1 MKGKESMKNANNN
14 RGFSLVEVLLA
25 IVILGLVAAPILQ
38 MFVTSAQINLRSR
51 KLMAATDVATVTM
64 EYMNGMKFDGDDGI
78 KEIFTNTSIVDKL
91 PAISYSTS
99 YVENM
104 GSVSSSSAE
113 TFANQVILKREA
125 LSGAGYSV
133 SGKRVFWGMNGDDVG
148 VALQNVEYNGQTLDM
163 VIWFDNTKTAG
174 DIYYTYDVEIVVY
187 DVSKESSVDEHGNL
201 STAETSHFSE
211 YLISVNGAVAN
222 R

>member
-51 KLMAATDVATVTM
+51 KLMAATDVATITM

-174 DIYYTYDVEIVVY
+174 DVYYTYDVEIVVY

>member
-51 KLMAATDVATVTM
+51 KLMAATDVATITM